1 MDKLENGIKKIS
13 LNDISYDNF
22 IQNFSKLN
30 LNELKLNDNKE
41 LLVGYLPFKIKK
53 PKIYDKNKQYLLS
66 HISIFSQKKEHPLFK
81 KNCFIEKIKVE
92 TNNIEQTLETNIKLF
107 LKKVFK
113 INNKKVKYW
122 ELIQKS
128 NILILAIDLSNYK
141 NIKNIE
147 DKNIKEHKIINMYE
161 GTNKDYKNI
170 FESISNI
177 KLNRNYLIN
186 FIYEKIRVSIRVF
199 ELYNSIK

>member
-1 MDKLENGIKKIS
+1 M
-13 LNDISYDNF
+13 
-22 IQNFSKLN
+22 
-30 LNELKLNDNKE
+30 
-41 LLVGYLPFKIKK
+41 
-53 PKIYDKNKQYLLS
+53 
-66 HISIFSQKKEHPLFK
+66 
-81 KNCFIEKIKVE
+81 
-92 TNNIEQTLETNIKLF
+92 
-107 LKKVFK
+107 
-113 INNKKVKYW
+113 NNKKVKYW
-122 ELIQKS
+122 ELIKKS

-147 DKNIKEHKIINMYE
+147 EKNIKEHKIINMYE

-186 FIYEKIRVSIRVF
+186 FIYEKIRVSIRIF

>member
-1 MDKLENGIKKIS
+1 MDNLENGIKKIS
-13 LNDISYDNF
+13 INDISYDNF
-22 IQNFSKLN
+22 IQNFSKIN
-30 LNELKLNDNKE
+30 LSELKLNDNKE
-41 LLVGYLPFKIKK
+41 LLIGYLPFKIKK
-53 PKIYDKNKQYLLS
+53 PKIYDKRKKYHINY
-66 HISIFSQKKEHPLFK
+66 ISIFSQKIEHILFK
-81 KNCFIEKIKVE
+81 KNCFLEKIKVE
-92 TNNIEQTLETNIKLF
+92 TNNIEQTLESNVKLF

-113 INNKKVKYW
+113 MNNKKVKYW

-128 NILILAIDLSNYK
+128 NIMILAIDLSNYK

-161 GTNKDYKNI
+161 GTNEDCKNI

-186 FIYEKIRVSIRVF
+186 FIYEKIRVSIRLF
-199 ELYNSIK
+199 ELYKSIK